1 MDELPTI
8 EPTGQACGVCPKC
21 YHYQRCR
28 VPCYPVA
35 EYLKRGN
42 LSVFEKSHTNPETG
56 ETTTI
61 IFSRSR
67 EMPESDLLHE
77 FADTGTPADMVQ
89 RVFSDQAESPFAE
102 FVPNVKQT
110 GIFLDRFF
118 HKLTYAHLAAKYET
132 SPDTARKIY
141 RNGVK
146 RVLELLRMM
155 DDKPRAM
162 EQYQKQIE
170 ERSGKLPKGQKWFL
184 LNKLFGIMP
193 SEIAEMEGMKSSS
206 SVKQLIIRVS
216 DQLRA
221 GEIRLIESTPEE
233 DAAVA
238 KSRLEEHRGKR
249 GERQKKK

>member
-1 MDELPTI
+1 MGEHHRGRIGEEHFELL
-8 EPTGQACGVCPKC
+8 GQPGELLAVVEVKPLRGLFLAL
-21 YHYQRCR
+21 R
-28 VPCYPVA
+28 V
-35 EYLKRGN
+35 
-42 LSVFEKSHTNPETG
+42 G

-77 FADTGTPADMVQ
+77 FADSGRPADMVQ

-146 RVLELLRMM
+146 RVLELLQMM
-155 DDKPRAM
+155 DEKPRGM

-170 ERSGKLPKGQKWFL
+170 ERSGKMPKGQKWFL
-184 LNKLFGIMP
+184 MSKVFGIMP
-193 SEIAEMEGMKSSS
+193 SQIAEMEGMKSSS
-206 SVKQLIIRVS
+206 SVRQLIIRVS

-221 GEIRLIESTPEE
+221 GEIRLIDATPEE
-233 DAAVA
+233 SAEAKKRLDEHREKRRERHERA
-238 KSRLEEHRGKR
+238 KSGR
-249 GERQKKK
+249 ERN